1 MPGRIVDEM
10 EVDSPALASGPEL
23 VDQTINQ
30 AAREE
35 DPHSNLDRVR
45 RITIRNRRQSL
56 NYISK
61 NSSTYFSSPD
71 LELADP
77 LLYDRLIRHYQTPS
91 EREAEGRSKGWSGIL
106 EADITRSEAKVEA
119 LRENPQETLESR
131 AETNQGQT
139 VSSKEEAEQ
148 VWRETMILR
157 FLEGR
162 DEEADYATIDGN
174 EEYDDYRQ
182 IERDA
187 QDVYFDAESP
197 SVEGSTIGDTGIQ
210 DF

>member
-45 RITIRNRRQSL
+45 RITIRNRRL

>member
-30 AAREE
+30 EAAREE

-45 RITIRNRRQSL
+45 RITIRNRRL